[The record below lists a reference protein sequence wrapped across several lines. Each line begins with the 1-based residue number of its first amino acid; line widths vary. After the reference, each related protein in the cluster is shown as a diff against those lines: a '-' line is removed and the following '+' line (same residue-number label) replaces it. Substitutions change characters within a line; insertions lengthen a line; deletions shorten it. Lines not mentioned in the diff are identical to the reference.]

1 MSKLFRNSMFG
12 YNKKDVN
19 GYIERISEEFQQ
31 QIDQA
36 KEEIKALENKKTE
49 IYEMREK
56 LEKEKAAISEAILSA
71 HEKADKIISEA
82 RQKADEARKESEQ
95 RIAAESSKLAK
106 IRREIFNIR
115 RNAIKTLS
123 SLEADES
130 EASEE

>member
-71 HEKADKIISEA
+71 HEKADKIISDA
-82 RQKADEARKESEQ
+82 RQKADEARRESEQ
-95 RIAAESSKLAK
+95 RIANENNKLAK